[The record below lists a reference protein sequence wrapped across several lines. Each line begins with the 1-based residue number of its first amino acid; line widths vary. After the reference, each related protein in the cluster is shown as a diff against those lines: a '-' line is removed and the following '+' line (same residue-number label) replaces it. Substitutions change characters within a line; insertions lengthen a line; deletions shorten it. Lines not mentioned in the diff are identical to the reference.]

1 MAAAGIGLARVHV
14 TGRRQRPLALGRTAF
29 LDTLGALARPFSL
42 LRRRGEAV
50 DRSQATAGTYAG
62 LFVITL
68 STLMYEVLLTRIF
81 SVTMWYH
88 FAFVAISVALF
99 GMTVGALLV
108 HLLPERFPEEEAKDR
123 LSLFALLFGISMV
136 LSFLTQLSIPFNPE
150 WTTLGVYSVGLT
162 YLVTSVPFIFSGV
175 CVCLA
180 LTRFSRQ
187 VSKLYAADLVG
198 AALGTLLLL
207 WLLNVVDAPSAVVII
222 AALCCMAAV
231 LFSHDAGRRGTMWLA
246 VGSAALLLG
255 FGVGNAIAHQN
266 GEPFLRLMWVK
277 GEPEESGLYE
287 KWNSFSRIKVTGNPD
302 VPIRPDWGGM
312 SSTLPADVQARQLSL
327 TIDAG
332 AGTVLTHYDGDPK
345 AIEYMKYQVVN
356 LAHYIRHVADVL
368 VVGVG
373 GGGDVLAA
381 LAFDQRSVTGVEINE
396 AILHA
401 LNNVYGDFTGHLDR
415 DPRVRFV
422 NDEARSYVARSNDRF
437 DIIQT
442 SFIDTW
448 AATAAGAYALS
459 ENSLYTVE
467 AWHTFLDHLAPNGVL
482 AVSRWY
488 VPGRPLE
495 AYRLTALAAKVLRE
509 RGVDDPRKHI
519 FLASGPTPVV
529 PVGTILVSPQPF
541 SQQDVATLER
551 VARQMQFEVAVAPD
565 RTIDPTFDAILAAK
579 DVDAFASG
587 YSFDISPPTDNRP
600 FFFQMVRLQDVFRSV
615 SIWED
620 YLRRPTRVLF
630 SLTIAVL
637 TLTFLSIVLPLALT
651 TKKASLRG
659 MLPFFVFFSG
669 IGLGFLLVEVSQLQ
683 RLIIFLG
690 HPSYALSVVLFSLL
704 LSSGVGSLAT
714 QRLGNPRPR
723 LSTLWP
729 FVPLVALLVAFGFAT
744 PLAIDRFE
752 SATTPVRIV
761 TAALLLIPVGFLMGM
776 PFPIGMKMASLRP
789 QAPTAFLW
797 GINGA
802 MSVCASVLAVLI
814 AVSWGISTA
823 FWAGCL
829 SYAVAALALAWA
841 VRGHRARGIEN
852 GA

>member
-1 MAAAGIGLARVHV
+1 MASGGPVLP
-14 TGRRQRPLALGRTAF
+14 GRIAALGRP
-29 LDTLGALARPFSL
+29 LGL
-42 LRRRGEAV
+42 LRRSGSE
-50 DRSQATAGTYAG
+50 ATAGTYAG

-108 HLLPERFPEEEAKDR
+108 HLLPEQFPDERTKER
-123 LSLFALLFGISMV
+123 LSLFALLFGISIV
-136 LSFLTQLSIPFNPE
+136 VSFLTQLAIPFNPE
-150 WTTLGVYSVGLT
+150 WTLLGVYSVGFT
-162 YLVTSVPFIFSGV
+162 YFVTSVPFIFSGI

-180 LTRFSRQ
+180 LTKFSRQ

-198 AALGTLLLL
+198 AALGTIVLL

-222 AALCCMAAV
+222 ASLCCLGAV
-231 LFSHDAGRRGTMWLA
+231 LFAYDAGTSSTMWLA
-246 VGSAALLLG
+246 AGSAVLLLG
-255 FGVGNAIAHQN
+255 FAVGNADGYRDQA
-266 GEPFLRLMWVK
+266 PMLRLLWVK
-277 GEPEESGLYE
+277 GEAEEPGLYE
-287 KWNSFSRIKVTGNPD
+287 KWNSFSRITVGGDPD
-302 VPIRPDWGGM
+302 LPLRPIWGGM
-312 SSTLPADVQARQLSL
+312 STTLPADFRARQLNM

-332 AGTVLTHYDGDPK
+332 AGTALTGYNGDPK
-345 AIEYMKYQVVN
+345 TIEHLKYQVVN
-356 LAHYIRHVADVL
+356 LAHYIRRDADVL

-381 LAFDQRSVTGVEINE
+381 LAFDQHSVTGVEINQQ
-396 AILHA
+396 ILDA
-401 LNNVYGDFTGHLDR
+401 VNKVYGDFTGHLDR

-422 NDEARSYVARSNDRF
+422 TDEARSYVARSNEKW

-467 AWHTFLDHLAPNGVL
+467 AWNTFLDHLTPDGVL
-482 AVSRWY
+482 TFSRWY
-488 VPGRPLE
+488 VPDRPVE
-495 AYRLTALAAKVLRE
+495 VYRLTALAAKALRD
-509 RGVDDPRKHI
+509 RGIDDPRRHI
-519 FLASGPTPVV
+519 FLARGPSLYSS
-529 PVGTILVSPQPF
+529 VGTILVSPRPF
-541 SQQDVATLER
+541 SDQDVATLER
-551 VARQMQFEVAVAPD
+551 VARQMQFDVAVAPD
-565 RTIDPTFDAILAAK
+565 RANDPTFNAILEAK
-579 DVDAFASG
+579 DLEDFASA
-587 YSFDISPPTDNRP
+587 YSFDISPPTDDRP
-600 FFFQMVRLQDVFRSV
+600 FFFQMVRLQDVFNSV
-615 SIWED
+615 SASED
-620 YLRRPTRVLF
+620 YLRKPTRVLF

-637 TLTFLSIVLPLALT
+637 ALTFLSIVLPLALT
-651 TKKASLRG
+651 TKKATLRG
-659 MLPFFVFFSG
+659 MLPFFIFFSG

-704 LSSGVGSLAT
+704 LSSGIGSLAT

-723 LSTLWP
+723 LSALWP

-744 PLAIDRFE
+744 PSVIDRFE
-752 SATTPVRIV
+752 SATTPVRIL
-761 TAALLLIPVGFLMGM
+761 TATLLLVPVGFLMGM

-823 FWAGCL
+823 FWVGCA
-829 SYAVAALALAWA
+829 SYAIALAALVYA
-841 VRGHRARGIEN
+841 ARGLR
-852 GA
+852 A